1 MVFLFMFE
9 ITRFVCTIQFSGS
22 FGGRGG
28 IPGNGEYLNKS
39 QAATYPSTQNPNS
52 SGSGGGGSCGGSGG
66 GNIYIHSDVSV
77 QIDGLLSAN
86 GIAASGF
93 DCGGGSGGSINI
105 VTNLIEGTGV
115 ISANG
120 GDGQGSGGGGGGGRV
135 SVRNIYDRFTGT
147 IISAGGLGGR
157 YQDQSQKLLMQ
168 SA

>member
-1 MVFLFMFE
+1 M
-9 ITRFVCTIQFSGS
+9 
-22 FGGRGG
+22 
-28 IPGNGEYLNKS
+28 
-39 QAATYPSTQNPNS
+39 TYPSTRNPNS
-52 SGSGGGGSCGGSGG
+52 AGSGGGGSCGGSGG

-77 QIDGLLSAN
+77 QIEGLLSAN

-135 SVRNIYDRFTGT
+135 SVKHIYDRFAGT

-157 YQDQSQKLLMQ
+157 N
-168 SA
+168 